1 MLNYKKF
8 DEALLNKKDLK
19 KVNNAIS
26 FKSIYIN
33 IGVNLK
39 NYIVNAYIIAFLNA
53 VINMYIAKNIEKFN
67 LEKTSYNT
75 YTSNEI
81 LNLQIDSIINLK
93 LVNTI
98 IIILKIIF
106 KLRKVEK
113 KNGRTTS
120 NRKFNDDSYE
130 FT

>member
-1 MLNYKKF
+1 
-8 DEALLNKKDLK
+8 
-19 KVNNAIS
+19 
-26 FKSIYIN
+26 
-33 IGVNLK
+33 
-39 NYIVNAYIIAFLNA
+39 
-53 VINMYIAKNIEKFN
+53 MYIAKNIEKFN
-67 LEKTSYNT
+67 LEKTNYNT